1 MWLVYAPIVFTAL
14 VLVIAFNGLLPH
26 QATFPL
32 ILLLAYD
39 AGCVWMITERRKR
52 KVSIPIP
59 HSVLFGAIALASLI
73 LGGGILAWM
82 GTDRLATPGGPTLLV
97 AGVFMLLFAG
107 FAPAFRLLD
116 ATIRWFARAL
126 FRPPQRPAKRPTR
139 RPAPPQRTRPRS
151 SAAA

>member
-1 MWLVYAPIVFTAL
+1 MV
-14 VLVIAFNGLLPH
+14 AFNGLLPH
-26 QATFPL
+26 QATLPL

-39 AGCVWMITERRKR
+39 AGCIWMITERRRR
-52 KVSIPIP
+52 KVSIAIP

-82 GTDRLATPGGPTLLV
+82 GTDRLATQSGPTLLV

-116 ATIRWFARAL
+116 ATVRWFGRAL
-126 FRPPQRPAKRPTR
+126 FRPPQRPAKPPAKRPTR
-139 RPAPPQRTRPRS
+139 RPASSQRPRPRS
-151 SAAA
+151 RAAA